1 MNPNQHQV
9 PQYRYF
15 TKKTNTKYVP
25 VEDGFVTSAGNP
37 ELAAK
42 YGNNL
47 GANTI
52 TSQTVI
58 ESIKKEKKT

>member
-1 MNPNQHQV
+1 MNPMEQQV
-9 PQYRYF
+9 VQPRYIA
-15 TKKTNTKYVP
+15 KKSNTKYVP

>member
-1 MNPNQHQV
+1 MNPTQQQIV
-9 PQYRYF
+9 PPRYF
-15 TKKTNTKYVP
+15 TKKTNVKYVP
-25 VEDGFVTSAGNP
+25 IEDGFITSAGNP

-58 ESIKKEKKT
+58 ESKEKKT

>member
-1 MNPNQHQV
+1 MNPTQQQIV
-9 PQYRYF
+9 QPRF
-15 TKKTNTKYVP
+15 IKKSTTKYVT